1 MLNKLISITKMFS
14 EPMPLHLIAL
24 FARTSRRCRKTV
36 TKSVAH
42 LDLTESRWRVMI
54 HMALLGEG
62 CTQQMLAESL
72 EIEMPSLTRTIKQ
85 LETAGLIKRIVDEN
99 DKRSRLLYF
108 TPMGKGRMND
118 IESTLAALR
127 DEVYAGI
134 SDEELNIMALCI
146 NKIEQ
151 NAVRLLEAN

>member
-1 MLNKLISITKMFS
+1 MMFS

-24 FARTSRRCRKTV
+24 FARTSRTCRKTV
-36 TKSVAH
+36 SKSVAH

-62 CTQQMLAESL
+62 CTQQILAESL

-85 LETAGLIKRIVDEN
+85 LETAGLIKRIVDDK

-134 SDEELNIMALCI
+134 SDEELNTMALCI

>member
-1 MLNKLISITKMFS
+1 MLNKFTSITMMFS

-54 HMALLGEG
+54 HIALLGEG

-85 LETAGLIKRIVDEN
+85 LETAGLIKRIVDKN

-134 SDEELNIMALCI
+134 SDEELNMMALCI

>member
-1 MLNKLISITKMFS
+1 
-14 EPMPLHLIAL
+14 
-24 FARTSRRCRKTV
+24 
-36 TKSVAH
+36 
-42 LDLTESRWRVMI
+42 MI

-62 CTQQMLAESL
+62 CTQQTLAESL

-85 LETAGLIKRIVDEN
+85 LETAGLIKRIIDEN

-108 TPMGKGRMND
+108 TPMGKGRMYD

>member
-1 MLNKLISITKMFS
+1 
-14 EPMPLHLIAL
+14 
-24 FARTSRRCRKTV
+24 
-36 TKSVAH
+36 
-42 LDLTESRWRVMI
+42 MI

-62 CTQQMLAESL
+62 CTQQTLAESL

-108 TPMGKGRMND
+108 TIMGKGRMND

-127 DEVYAGI
+127 DELYAGI

>member
-1 MLNKLISITKMFS
+1 MLNKLISITMMFS

-54 HMALLGEG
+54 HIALLGEG

-85 LETAGLIKRIVDEN
+85 LETAGLIKRIVDKN

-134 SDEELNIMALCI
+134 SDEELNMMALCI

>member
-1 MLNKLISITKMFS
+1 MLNKLISIKMMFS

-54 HMALLGEG
+54 HIALLGEG

-85 LETAGLIKRIVDEN
+85 LETAGLIKRIVDKN

-134 SDEELNIMALCI
+134 SDEELNMMALCI

>member
-1 MLNKLISITKMFS
+1 MMFS

-36 TKSVAH
+36 TKFVAH

-62 CTQQMLAESL
+62 CTQQTLAESL

-85 LETAGLIKRIVDEN
+85 LETAGLIKRIVDDK

-134 SDEELNIMALCI
+134 PDDELNTVALCLK
-146 NKIEQ
+146 KIEQ
-151 NAVRLLEAN
+151 NAVRLLEASK

>member
-1 MLNKLISITKMFS
+1 MLSISTGIMMMFS

-24 FARTSRRCRKTV
+24 FARTSRTCRKTV

-62 CTQQMLAESL
+62 CTQQALAESL

-85 LETAGLIKRIVDEN
+85 LETAGLIKRIVDDN

-108 TPMGKGRMND
+108 TSMGKGRMND